1 MNAFNNWAIEHVENI
16 ENAVEE
22 GATDLQEIVQYCIA
36 NMDMVDIPYVEE
48 YLEENWDGYDLV
60 AQLDRA
66 SAF

>member
-22 GATDLQEIVQYCIA
+22 GATDLEEIVQYCLA

-60 AQLDRA
+60 RA
-66 SAF
+66 HIHRWI